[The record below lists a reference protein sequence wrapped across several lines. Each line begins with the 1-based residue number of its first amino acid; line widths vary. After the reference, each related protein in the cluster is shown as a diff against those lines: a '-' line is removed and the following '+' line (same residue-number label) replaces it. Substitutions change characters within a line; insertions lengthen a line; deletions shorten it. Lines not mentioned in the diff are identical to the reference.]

1 MCAAD
6 EPTAWT
12 HPLNVLVTVQ
22 SCVLCPAQASV
33 STTSC
38 TTSSPCATQTRTW
51 TSTSTASSAAW
62 FGSKPCSVS
71 QCLTCAVT
79 NISCGSCGVSPALHP
94 YFTLCVLIFFCFFFC
109 VFEFQSKWF
118 WHLLWKEFNV
128 KIHFYQPNSQS
139 LIVWMGPST
148 LHTPNPVNLVSF
160 MGSCVESEMQ
170 RDVFFS
176 SGAFQAFDQDGDG
189 TIRLS
194 VLEVRAT
201 TACQLWG
208 RSTKTWIRFRGVKSK
223 VLKYKVVKYL
233 EFVPY

>member
-1 MCAAD
+1 MS
-6 EPTAWT
+6 
-12 HPLNVLVTVQ
+12 LQ
-22 SCVLCPAQASV
+22 
-33 STTSC
+33 
-38 TTSSPCATQTRTW
+38 PCIRI
-51 TSTSTASSAAW
+51 
-62 FGSKPCSVS
+62 
-71 QCLTCAVT
+71 L
-79 NISCGSCGVSPALHP
+79 
-94 YFTLCVLIFFCFFFC
+94 LCVLIFFCFFFC

-160 MGSCVESEMQ
+160 TGSCVESEMQ

-233 EFVPY
+233 EFVPYWGTFIHVSLLVIRHSRAFCSLPDSRN

>member
-94 YFTLCVLIFFCFFFC
+94 YFTLCVLIFFCFFF
-109 VFEFQSKWF
+109 VYLSF
-118 WHLLWKEFNV
+118 
-128 KIHFYQPNSQS
+128 SQS
-139 LIVWMGPST
+139 GSDTSFGRNLMWKYTFISLIHKVWSYEWVLQHYT
-148 LHTPNPVNLVSF
+148 LLTPLIWYNL
-160 MGSCVESEMQ
+160 
-170 RDVFFS
+170 R
-176 SGAFQAFDQDGDG
+176 A
-189 TIRLS
+189 L
-194 VLEVRAT
+194 VLNWDA
-201 TACQLWG
+201 AWCLFL
-208 RSTKTWIRFRGVKSK
+208 FRGVPGLWSGWRRHNQAQCPGGKS
-223 VLKYKVVKYL
+223 YDS
-233 EFVPY
+233 VPTVRSLHKNLNKISWSKK